1 MKCVVIDWSSERFL
15 LAGYCGESFP
25 FYSIPLPP
33 SLEVKEQS
41 EESHWQ
47 WEDLYLSVSNLF
59 RRIFSDFLRV
69 RPKQI
74 HVLVVEPVFLS
85 RVVRDCIFT
94 VLLNDF
100 HVAGISFQPAHQ
112 MVALSSGTSAGCIV
126 QIEERDSVVVCF
138 SHHRVVVSSLRF
150 GAGLSACYEELS
162 HLLQA
167 KGIPSELLTTA
178 LLRRAL
184 TGLCEHRSR
193 LLSERKDEAGD
204 VAEEE
209 LLTLS
214 EKIFLLNDAKPC
226 FTNSITLSAREVSE
240 CLSPL
245 LYGCGVVAREGVTS
259 DYSERGL
266 YDLIID
272 SCQQMHLE
280 DRSHAMNNLI
290 LAGSGFKLPGL
301 KNIVLS
307 ELSSATSRARPHQT
321 AHTAHTA
328 HTAQTTAFR
337 LSSVSSLVETDKLTW
352 LGGSIFASLECNEQS
367 FSLSD
372 ALKSPE
378 SRTSEFSQLSESL
391 QKRVSAPDW
400 MAINS
405 N

>member
-33 SLEVKEQS
+33 SLEVKGKS
-41 EESHWQ
+41 EERSWQ

-85 RVVRDCIFT
+85 RVMRDCIFT

-100 HVAGISFQPAHQ
+100 QVAGISFQPAHQ

-167 KGIPSELLTTA
+167 KGIPSQLLTTS

-184 TGLCEHRSR
+184 TGLCEQRSR
-193 LLSERKDEAGD
+193 LLSERKEEEGD

-209 LLTLS
+209 LLTLP
-214 EKIFLLNDAKPC
+214 EKIFLSDATQNHSFP
-226 FTNSITLSAREVSE
+226 NSITLSAREVRE

-245 LYGCGVVAREGVTS
+245 LYGCGAMTS

-266 YDLIID
+266 CDMIID

-290 LAGSGFKLPGL
+290 LAGSGFMLPGE
-301 KNIVLS
+301 IS
-307 ELSSATSRARPHQT
+307 HTSSTPPLTPPYMTTS
-321 AHTAHTA
+321 
-328 HTAQTTAFR
+328 
-337 LSSVSSLVETDKLTW
+337 LLL
-352 LGGSIFASLECNEQS
+352 L
-367 FSLSD
+367 
-372 ALKSPE
+372 
-378 SRTSEFSQLSESL
+378 
-391 QKRVSAPDW
+391 
-400 MAINS
+400 
-405 N
+405 